1 MIKDFS
7 ANYPIRKKFD
17 VILLVLLTLTA
28 IPVIATVTGLT
39 GGNGINWGQLAAE
52 LVAMAAVGA
61 FVLFAKNAICGPYV
75 ATVMR
80 MEGLAAGD
88 LNSPIAFTDHRD
100 CVGRMTKAMLAF
112 KDNSSERT
120 TTDAALVQV
129 VSEVT
134 TGLQQLKAGNLTYSI
149 EKSFGAEYDSLRQN
163 FNDTMAQLHQLL
175 SQTSTAANNV
185 LTGASEIRSASGDL
199 AQRTEQQ
206 AASLEESAAAMR
218 EVTGMVQQTA
228 QNASEVGKQVAEAH
242 TAATDGGEVVRR
254 AVDAMGAIQKS
265 SGQITN
271 IIDVIDGIAFQ
282 TNLLALNAGVEA
294 ARAGDAGKGFAVVA
308 NEVRALAQRSAD
320 AAKDIKELIT
330 ASTAGVSDGV
340 ALVDETGSV
349 LLQISDRVAAINVR
363 ITEISSST
371 QTQAL
376 RLQQVNLA
384 VNEMDKMTQQNAAM
398 VEESNAAAR
407 SLAEEA
413 TDLSQVVQRFSAG
426 QSSKAAPAPARAA
439 RRAPPARMPMV
450 SGNLALKA
458 DEPQDDWSEF

>member
-1 MIKDFS
+1 MLKDFY
-7 ANYPIRKKFD
+7 AHYPIRKKLD
-17 VILLVLLTLTA
+17 VMLGVLLTLTSV
-28 IPVIATVTGLT
+28 PVIVTLFVSSGAEAT
-39 GGNGINWGQLAAE
+39 NWVSIGTS
-52 LVAMAAVGA
+52 VGVMAAVCA
-61 FVLFAKNAICGPYV
+61 FMRYAKRAICDPYV
-75 ATVMR
+75 STVVR
-80 MEGLAAGD
+80 MEGIAAGELD
-88 LNSPIAFTDHRD
+88 SPISYLDHKD
-100 CVGRMTKAMLAF
+100 CVGRMNRSMLVF
-112 KDNSSERT
+112 KENATERARS
-120 TTDAALVQV
+120 DAVLHTV
-129 VSEVT
+129 VS
-134 TGLQQLKAGNLTYSI
+134 GLTAGLHQMKSGNLTYAI
-149 EKSFGAEYDSLRQN
+149 TTAFDAEYDSLRRD
-163 FNDTMAQLHQLL
+163 FNDTMTQLCGLL
-175 SQTSTAANNV
+175 TQTSTAANNV

-413 TDLSQVVQRFSAG
+413 TDLSQVVQRFSTG
-426 QSSKAAPAPARAA
+426 QTARPAPSPARPAQRAPAARV
-439 RRAPPARMPMV
+439 PMV

-458 DEPQDDWSEF
+458 EEPQDDWAEF